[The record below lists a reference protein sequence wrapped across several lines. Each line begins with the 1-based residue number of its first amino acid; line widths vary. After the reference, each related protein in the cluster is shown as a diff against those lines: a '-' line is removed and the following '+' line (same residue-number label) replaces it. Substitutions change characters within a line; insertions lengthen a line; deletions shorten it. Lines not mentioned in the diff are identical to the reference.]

1 MHKIYLYKVNIPKGI
16 GTLHKLLESFDNNK
30 FSFEITTFNSYI
42 LEVKSYEKLQNK
54 ISYFSPNGEKNV
66 IEYESYQN
74 IFFAIFKSQENSY
87 LALSNPPRSVRN
99 FFNLLSNIAGIG
111 YTIEAVNLNIN
122 SIAENFINKYQCD
135 IKYVSIEKVSLN
147 HRSYANLEVF
157 STENAIKDYEN
168 FTANS
173 NYSINKVSL
182 HIKNLL
188 QNFDLTINKKGYL
201 QTKCIDKSLSL
212 NESDVF
218 SFIHEI
224 LLYQN

>member
-99 FFNLLSNIAGIG
+99 FFNLLSNIAGMG

>member
-16 GTLHKLLESFDNNK
+16 GTLHKLLESFDSNK

>member
-16 GTLHKLLESFDNNK
+16 GALHKLLESFDSNK
-30 FSFEITTFNSYI
+30 FFFEITTFNSCI

-74 IFFAIFKSQENSY
+74 IFFAIFKSQENNY

-99 FFNLLSNIAGIG
+99 FFNLLSNIAGVG
-111 YTIEAVNLNIN
+111 YTIESVNLNIN
-122 SIAENFINKYQCD
+122 SIAENFLNKYQCD
-135 IKYVSIEKVSLN
+135 IKYVSIEKLSLN

-157 STENAIKDYEN
+157 STENAIRDYED
-168 FTANS
+168 FTANN

-212 NESDVF
+212 NESEVF

>member
-1 MHKIYLYKVNIPKGI
+1 MSTGP
-16 GTLHKLLESFDNNK
+16 
-30 FSFEITTFNSYI
+30 SYI